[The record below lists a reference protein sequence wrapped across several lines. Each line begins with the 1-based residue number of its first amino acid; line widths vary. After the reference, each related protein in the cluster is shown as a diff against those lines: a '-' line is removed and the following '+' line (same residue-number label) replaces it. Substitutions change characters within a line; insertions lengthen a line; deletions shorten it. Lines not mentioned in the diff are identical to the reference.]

1 MSLDATAAEF
11 LQAYAAG
18 GEPADGWM
26 YAKALQQSRLDF
38 TPESLARLDHL
49 LVQVRERAKPMR
61 ADLDTVKGRN
71 FTSLLAFYVA
81 ELVRRQ
87 TGADL
92 RWHDRE
98 SALKTLPAGID
109 VPDGPGARLLLNA
122 LDQGALFR
130 PLSWVENQVLPGGL
144 PLGAAAFV
152 ATMVEAIES
161 DGPVVWWDA
170 AEALGRMASW
180 QMMMAADGG
189 AVLPMLLTAKAPRT
203 WVMLLTGVLPHE
215 DVDEALRRGAKT
227 IDENPD
233 GAAWQ
238 AFSYDGVMAQ
248 DGEQLDAV
256 MVIAR
261 TYGARP
267 LMMKV
272 AFPYRTPRDG
282 RRFEIL
288 QPALRE
294 ASVDNEQVGRMQR
307 AIDRGIDS
315 IKWAFGTTWNE
326 LREGAQASP
335 AQATTPTAAAK
346 PMPAAS
352 SPASDSSAASTSRSA
367 SPHQHGANA
376 SAEATPQGGAAPA
389 NKAGWRM
396 W

>member
-1 MSLDATAAEF
+1 MSLDATAVEF

-18 GEPADGWM
+18 GEPAGGWM

-38 TPESLARLDHL
+38 TAESLARLDHL
-49 LVQVRERAKPMR
+49 LAQVRERAKPSR
-61 ADLDTVKGRN
+61 ADLDTLAGQN
-71 FTSLLAFYVA
+71 FTALIAFYVG
-81 ELVRRQ
+81 ELARRR

-92 RWHDRE
+92 RWHDRA
-98 SALKTLPAGID
+98 SALKALPAGIA

-130 PLSWVENQVLPGGL
+130 PLSWVENQVLPGGQ
-144 PLGAAAFV
+144 PLGAAAFI
-152 ATMVEAIES
+152 ATLVEAIES

-170 AEALGRMASW
+170 AQALGRMASW

-189 AVLPMLLTAKAPRT
+189 AVPPMLLSAKAPTT
-203 WVMLLTGVLPHE
+203 WVMLMTGHLPGE
-215 DVDEALRRGAKT
+215 DVDEALRRGART
-227 IDENPD
+227 FDENPE

-238 AFSYDGVMAQ
+238 VFSYDGVLTQ

-261 TYGARP
+261 AYGERP

-272 AFPYRTPRDG
+272 AFPYRPPHDG
-282 RRFEIL
+282 RRFAIL

-294 ASVDNEQVGRMQR
+294 ANVGNDKIVRLQG
-307 AIDRGIDS
+307 AIDRGIEG

-326 LREGAQASP
+326 LREGADAKPLAAAVP
-335 AQATTPTAAAK
+335 AVSTATAAAK
-346 PMPAAS
+346 PVARPVPSVSPNAGGAS
-352 SPASDSSAASTSRSA
+352 SHPDA
-367 SPHQHGANA
+367 
-376 SAEATPQGGAAPA
+376 
-389 NKAGWRM
+389 WRM